1 MSEAVPNYAGEIPLP
16 TPEETR
22 TLAQMITDL
31 EDAEIAVE
39 VAEAELKA
47 RKITVLELKRST
59 IPALMASMHMEKF
72 SNGELSV
79 TVKKGIFSSVT
90 AERAAAVHKWLEE
103 NGHGGLIKR
112 EISVPFAMGQDEQA
126 AELRMLLDNKYP
138 GNVKQEEWV
147 ETNSLN
153 AFLRKQLEAEVEIP
167 LELFG
172 AQEYREAK
180 VERKKK

>member
-1 MSEAVPNYAGEIPLP
+1 MEVPNYAGEIPLP
-16 TPEETR
+16 SAEETR
-22 TLAQMITDL
+22 SLARLIQDL

-47 RKITVLELKRST
+47 RRITVQELKRNA
-59 IPALMASMHMEKF
+59 IPELMAHMHMEEF
-72 SNGELSV
+72 SNGDLSV
-79 TVKKGIFSSVT
+79 KVKKGIFSSVT
-90 AERAAAVHKWLEE
+90 QERAAAVHKWLEE

-112 EISVPFAMGQDEQA
+112 EVSVPFAMNQAEQA
-126 AELRMLLDNKYP
+126 AELRGLLDQKYP
-138 GNVKQEEWV
+138 GNVKQQEWV

-153 AFLRKQLEAEVEIP
+153 AFLRKQLEADVAIP

-180 VERKKK
+180 VERKKTK